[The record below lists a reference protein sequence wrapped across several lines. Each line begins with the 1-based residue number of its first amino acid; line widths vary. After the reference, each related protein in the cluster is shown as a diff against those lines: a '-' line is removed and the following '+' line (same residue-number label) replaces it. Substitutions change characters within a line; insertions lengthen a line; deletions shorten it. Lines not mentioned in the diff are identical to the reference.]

1 MFSAVNNHAQRHAGK
16 YAGGAVAIS
25 LCAVLL
31 AHWEGEDRTAK
42 HNYFDPPGVITVC
55 DGVTNYDWPSLKVGE
70 KFTHEQCQQALQDL
84 IPRYAAPV
92 QKCVPGLYQMPPH
105 RQASLISFAYNL
117 GPARICHSRIAPLL
131 NAGNVR
137 SACSLMTHYIN
148 ANGRT
153 LPGLV
158 NRREDPVWGE
168 QSWCL
173 RKD

>member
-70 KFTHEQCQQALQDL
+70 KFTQPTFSPQA
-84 IPRYAAPV
+84 YPV
-92 QKCVPGLYQMPPH
+92 LLPIAKAKEGTKKQHKTARIITDCLSCLLLNIIFYLLH
-105 RQASLISFAYNL
+105 RQVF
-117 GPARICHSRIAPLL
+117 R
-131 NAGNVR
+131 
-137 SACSLMTHYIN
+137 
-148 ANGRT
+148 
-153 LPGLV
+153 
-158 NRREDPVWGE
+158 
-168 QSWCL
+168 Q
-173 RKD
+173 